1 MNSEYIGKIEIF
13 FENVHFL
20 CALKPHNVLSV
31 PSRFEKE
38 DERAVLG
45 RILEKQLRRTMYPVH
60 RLDFEVAGLILFAK
74 TKEAQALLNTGF
86 EKKEIQKRYIAKT
99 SVAHSFQV
107 GFEEF
112 WKSRLA
118 KGKKRAFEAS
128 HGKNAETKMR
138 LDKKIG
144 EISFFSLWPI
154 TGRSHQLRFEM
165 FKHSMP
171 IDGDSLYGSTIS
183 SPNGIELVSVEID
196 FSKFPN
202 REKIEAPIFLK
213 NELVE

>member
-1 MNSEYIGKIEIF
+1 MNTELLGKIEIF
-13 FENVHFL
+13 FENGHFL

-45 RILEKQLRRTMYPVH
+45 RLLEKQLRRTMYPVH
-60 RLDFEVAGLILFAK
+60 RLDFEVGGLILFAK
-74 TKEAQALLNTGF
+74 TKEAQALLNSGF
-86 EKKEIQKRYIAKT
+86 EKKEIQKRYVAKT
-99 SVAHSFQV
+99 SVAHSYEV
-107 GFEEF
+107 GSTEI
-112 WKSRLA
+112 WKSRIA

-128 HGKNAETKMR
+128 HGKNAETKMH
-138 LDKKIG
+138 LDKKVG

-165 FKHSMP
+165 FKHLMP
-171 IDGDSLYGSTIS
+171 IDGDSLYGSTVP
-183 SPNGIELVSVEID
+183 SPKGIELVSVEID
-196 FSKFPN
+196 FSKFPH
-202 REKIEAPIFLK
+202 REKIEAPFFLK